1 MKKSGTRAGTIEKTL
16 KFLTILYLK
25 TKDKFVPQSEAFSI
39 NKGFN
44 LDLMKDEIV
53 RLSTYLDRDSNLSSE
68 YLIRT
73 GVIEQQKLKGRNHV
87 RWNTTV
93 PDEEM
98 AKRICDEI
106 NALKNY
112 KPRKKQEEIVEIQEG
127 ILEITDADVLQ
138 VLEQKAPETPNDIK
152 VVELTMELGIKTLTE
167 LIEKQR
173 AENEAAKIQ
182 SNKALEYAKTLAEE
196 TSKFTEAVKEL
207 TAVLRNKK

>member
-25 TKDKFVPQSEAFSI
+25 TKDKFVPQTEAFSI

-44 LDLMKDEIV
+44 LELMRDEIV

-73 GVIEQQKLKGRNHV
+73 GVIEQQKIKGRNHV

-106 NALKNY
+106 NRLKNY
-112 KPRKKQEEIVEIQEG
+112 KPRKKQQEEVQ
-127 ILEITDADVLQ
+127 EITDADVLQ
-138 VLEQKAPETPNDIK
+138 VLEEKASETSNDIK
-152 VVELTMELGIKTLTE
+152 TVELTTEEAGIKTLIE
-167 LIEKQR
+167 LIEQQR
-173 AENEAAKIQ
+173 AENEAFKVQ
-182 SNKALEYAKTLAEE
+182 SNKALEYSKTLAEE